1 MKEYTIKDIAKIANV
16 SPRTVSRVVN
26 AEKKVKKE
34 TRDKIL
40 KIIKSTGYQ
49 VNLIARSLRKKTTGI
64 LMVFVEKNAANYIGN
79 FHNVFIRFLDSE
91 ANRLGYKLIVSKSS
105 AYKVEENKHDG
116 FYLLKNGFADG
127 AIIFDTREVDRRI
140 DYLVERKIPFVI
152 VGRDNVYEAT
162 SSVNLDNVKAGYL
175 GAEHLIKRGNRSIR
189 FFLGDENFTV
199 NQDRAKGFIQAFN
212 DYHIKSELRH
222 IDYGIMDPEFAY
234 KKMKNILKEEVPDA
248 LFVSGDQRAIGA
260 YHAIQEKGLKIPQD
274 IAVLGIDNIPL
285 SKYYYPALTTIS
297 QSVRKMAEGAMK
309 ILNQHLND
317 PENYTPQRIIFQPK
331 LIIRDST

>member
-1 MKEYTIKDIAKIANV
+1 
-16 SPRTVSRVVN
+16 
-26 AEKKVKKE
+26 
-34 TRDKIL
+34 
-40 KIIKSTGYQ
+40 
-49 VNLIARSLRKKTTGI
+49 
-64 LMVFVEKNAANYIGN
+64 MVFVEKNAANYIGN

-105 AYKVEENKHDG
+105 AYKVEENKNDG

-127 AIIFDTREVDRRI
+127 AIIFDTREIDRRI

-162 SSVNLDNVKAGYL
+162 SFVNLDNVKAGYL

-189 FFLGDENFTV
+189 FFLGDKNFTV

-212 DYHIKSELRH
+212 NYHIESELRH
-222 IDYGIMDPEFAY
+222 IDYGIMNPEIAY
-234 KKMKNILKEEVPDA
+234 EKMKNILKEEVPDA

-285 SKYYYPALTTIS
+285 SEYYYPALTTIS
-297 QSVRKMAEGAMK
+297 QSVRKMAEGAIK
-309 ILNQHLND
+309 ILNQHLKD
-317 PENYTPQRIIFQPK
+317 PEIYTHQRIIFQPK
-331 LIIRDST
+331 LIIRNST

>member
-1 MKEYTIKDIAKIANV
+1 
-16 SPRTVSRVVN
+16 
-26 AEKKVKKE
+26 
-34 TRDKIL
+34 
-40 KIIKSTGYQ
+40 
-49 VNLIARSLRKKTTGI
+49 LI
-64 LMVFVEKNAANYIGN
+64 VFVEKNAANYIGN

-127 AIIFDTREVDRRI
+127 AIIFDTREIDRRV
-140 DYLVERKIPFVI
+140 DYLVERDIPFVI

-162 SSVNLDNVKAGYL
+162 SFVNLDNVEAGYL

-189 FFLGDENFTV
+189 FFLGDKNFTV

-212 DYHIKSELRH
+212 NYHIESELRH
-222 IDYGIMDPEFAY
+222 INYGIMNPKIAY
-234 KKMKNILKEEVPDA
+234 EKMKNILEEKAPDA
-248 LFVSGDQRAIGA
+248 LFVSGDQRAIGV

-285 SKYYYPALTTIS
+285 SEYYYPALTTIS
-297 QSVRKMAEGAMK
+297 QSVRKMAKGAIK
-309 ILNQHLND
+309 ILNQHLKD
-317 PENYTPQRIIFQPK
+317 PESYTHQRIIFQPK
-331 LIIRDST
+331 LIIRNST

>member
-26 AEKKVKKE
+26 EEEKVKKE

-40 KIIKSTGYQ
+40 KIIKSTGYD

-105 AYKVEENKHDG
+105 AYKVEENKNDG

-127 AIIFDTREVDRRI
+127 AIIFDTREIDRRI

-162 SSVNLDNVKAGYL
+162 SFVNLDNVKAGYL

-189 FFLGDENFTV
+189 FLLGDKNFTV

-222 IDYGIMDPEFAY
+222 IDYGIMNPEFAY
-234 KKMKNILKEEVPDA
+234 EKMKNILEEEAPDA
-248 LFVSGDQRAIGA
+248 LFVSGDQRAIGV

-285 SKYYYPALTTIS
+285 SEYYYPALTTIS
-297 QSVRKMAEGAMK
+297 QSVRKMAEGAIE
-309 ILNQHLND
+309 ILNQLLKD
-317 PENYTPQRIIFQPK
+317 SENHKSQRIIFQPK
-331 LIIRDST
+331 LIIRNST

>member
-26 AEKKVKKE
+26 KEEKVKKE
-34 TRDKIL
+34 TREKIL

-64 LMVFVEKNAANYIGN
+64 LIVFVEKNAANYIGN

-105 AYKVEENKHDG
+105 ASKVEENKHDG

-127 AIIFDTREVDRRI
+127 AIIFDTREIDRRI
-140 DYLVERKIPFVI
+140 DYLVGSDIPFVI
-152 VGRDNVYEAT
+152 VGRDNVYEST
-162 SSVNLDNVKAGYL
+162 SFVNLDNIKAGYL
-175 GAEHLIKRGNRSIR
+175 GAEHLIKRGHKSIR

-199 NQDRAKGFIQAFN
+199 NQDRTKGFIQACN

-222 IDYGIMDPEFAY
+222 IDYGIMNPKFAY
-234 KKMKNILKEEVPDA
+234 EKMKNILEAEIPDA

-260 YHAIQEKGLKIPQD
+260 YHAIQERGLKIPQD

-285 SKYYYPALTTIS
+285 SEYYYPALTTIS
-297 QSVRKMAEGAMK
+297 QSVRKMANGAIK
-309 ILNQHLND
+309 ILVQQLKD
-317 PENYTPQRIIFQPK
+317 PEKHKSQRIIFQPK

>member
-1 MKEYTIKDIAKIANV
+1 
-16 SPRTVSRVVN
+16 
-26 AEKKVKKE
+26 
-34 TRDKIL
+34 
-40 KIIKSTGYQ
+40 
-49 VNLIARSLRKKTTGI
+49 
-64 LMVFVEKNAANYIGN
+64 MVFVEKNAANYIGN

-105 AYKVEENKHDG
+105 ASKVEENKHDG

-127 AIIFDTREVDRRI
+127 AIIFDTREIDRRI
-140 DYLVERKIPFVI
+140 DYLVGSDIPFVI
-152 VGRDNVYEAT
+152 VGRDNVYEST
-162 SSVNLDNVKAGYL
+162 SFVNLDNIKAGYL

-189 FFLGDENFTV
+189 FFLGDKNFTV

-222 IDYGIMDPEFAY
+222 IDYGIMNPKFAY
-234 KKMKNILKEEVPDA
+234 EKMKNILEAEIPDA
-248 LFVSGDQRAIGA
+248 LFISGDQRAIGA

-285 SKYYYPALTTIS
+285 SEYYFPALTTIS
-297 QSVRKMAEGAMK
+297 QSVRKMAEGAIE
-309 ILNQHLND
+309 ILAQQLKD
-317 PENYTPQRIIFQPK
+317 PENHKSQRIIFQPK